1 MKRRIVLS
9 DEADRDVEAI
19 WDYTADQWSV
29 DQAESY
35 VSGLDRVLRLLAEQP
50 HIARERPE
58 IRQGARLHPYRKH
71 LIMFVE
77 TAETL
82 TVFRVIH
89 AQANWQSLLGD

>member
-1 MKRRIVLS
+1 MTRRIVLS
-9 DEADRDVEAI
+9 DEADRDLNAI

-71 LIMFVE
+71 LILFVE
-77 TAETL
+77 TEETL
-82 TVFRVIH
+82 NVSRVIH
-89 AQANWQSLLGD
+89 ARADWHALLGD

>member
-1 MKRRIVLS
+1 MTRRIVLRAK
-9 DEADRDVEAI
+9 ADRDVDAI
-19 WDYTADQWSV
+19 WNYTAERWPV

-35 VSGLDRVLRLLAEQP
+35 LLGLDRVLLLLAEQP

-58 IRQGARLHPYRKH
+58 IRPGARLHPYRKH

-82 TVFRVIH
+82 DVIRVIH
-89 AQANWQSLLGD
+89 APADWQALLAD